1 MPKSQINL
9 SHSHPCHDICD
20 DLKGRYPKSFKWVG
34 WHPND
39 LCYVVPII
47 KSEEKWWEDEGN
59 RGTDNDEIT
68 DVPQGFKTWVNDNIQ
83 RAKGWNTMPY
93 FMRDNGDFIRADFK
107 VNVYNA
113 QEKSFIR
120 KRRTKIAMSRI
131 EYYQSIYPNIPEV
144 RLAAINAYTQ
154 AIREGN
160 KCATFREINKRLRN
174 DNTTEYVDVAN
185 DLISKGL
192 KDLPKYNDIVY
203 RGTHLSKK
211 KFNELYLSHVGG
223 GVIEEKAFT
232 STSPS
237 KDIPMQ
243 FLSYD
248 GIPKNHVKILFE
260 IHGKNG
266 RDISKISEFNGIFT
280 ETNQKEVLFDK
291 GTKFVLK
298 KTEIRNGIYEIRME
312 EL

>member
-1 MPKSQINL
+1 M
-9 SHSHPCHDICD
+9 
-20 DLKGRYPKSFKWVG
+20 
-34 WHPND
+34 
-39 LCYVVPII
+39 
-47 KSEEKWWEDEGN
+47 
-59 RGTDNDEIT
+59 
-68 DVPQGFKTWVNDNIQ
+68 
-83 RAKGWNTMPY
+83 
-93 FMRDNGDFIRADFK
+93 
-107 VNVYNA
+107 
-113 QEKSFIR
+113 
-120 KRRTKIAMSRI
+120 
-131 EYYQSIYPNIPEV
+131 
-144 RLAAINAYTQ
+144 
-154 AIREGN
+154 
-160 KCATFREINKRLRN
+160 
-174 DNTTEYVDVAN
+174 
-185 DLISKGL
+185 
-192 KDLPKYNDIVY
+192 PKYNDIVY

-223 GVIEEKAFT
+223 VMEEKAFT

-237 KDIPMQ
+237 KDISMQ

>member
-1 MPKSQINL
+1 MSKSQIKL

-174 DNTTEYVDVAN
+174 DNTTEYEDVAS

-248 GIPKNHVKILFE
+248 GIPKNHV
-260 IHGKNG
+260 
-266 RDISKISEFNGIFT
+266 
-280 ETNQKEVLFDK
+280 
-291 GTKFVLK
+291 
-298 KTEIRNGIYEIRME
+298 
-312 EL
+312 